1 MQKLDACYEEDRWNL
16 NEQSSSRL
24 AMCVATFRV
33 EQLALATAQTFPRD
47 QPERDAS
54 GGAILRPCCRIPIML
69 AVLVPCHS
77 RRWFPGTPQFFKR
90 SASPNRETLKT
101 ASTSILCLPPEMSN
115 VNEIITTGTLLV
127 IKLLSRPNTTDEKKK
142 IPWANSG
149 TVVKPGKMRST
160 SKLPEAVTGKE
171 IGANLWTVFT
181 NQWCI
186 SLHKPKPTE
195 EISFVQRE
203 TY

>member
-1 MQKLDACYEEDRWNL
+1 MQKLGACYEEDRWNL

-24 AMCVATFRV
+24 AMCFGTFRV
-33 EQLALATAQTFPRD
+33 EQLSLATTQTFPRD

-127 IKLLSRPNTTDEKKK
+127 IKLLSRPITTDEKKTHE
-142 IPWANSG
+142 P
-149 TVVKPGKMRST
+149 TVGPALSPPKRVRRASYE
-160 SKLPEAVTGKE
+160 KLWLAK
-171 IGANLWTVFT
+171 
-181 NQWCI
+181 
-186 SLHKPKPTE
+186 K
-195 EISFVQRE
+195 
-203 TY
+203 

>member
-24 AMCVATFRV
+24 AMCVATFGV
-33 EQLALATAQTFPRD
+33 EELSLATTQTFPRD

-115 VNEIITTGTLLV
+115 VNEIVTTGTLLV
-127 IKLLSRPNTTDEKKK
+127 IKLLSRPITTDKKK
-142 IPWANSG
+142 NPMSQQWDRRLSPAKCVRRASYQ
-149 TVVKPGKMRST
+149 KLWLGK
-160 SKLPEAVTGKE
+160 K
-171 IGANLWTVFT
+171 
-181 NQWCI
+181 
-186 SLHKPKPTE
+186 
-195 EISFVQRE
+195 
-203 TY
+203 

>member
-1 MQKLDACYEEDRWNL
+1 
-16 NEQSSSRL
+16 
-24 AMCVATFRV
+24 MCVATFRIKLLSLV
-33 EQLALATAQTFPRD
+33 TTQTFPRD

-90 SASPNRETLKT
+90 SAFPNRETLKT

-127 IKLLSRPNTTDEKKK
+127 IKLLSRPITTNEKKFHRPTVWPALSPAK
-142 IPWANSG
+142 RVRRASYEKLWLAKKSARICVLFLPISG
-149 TVVKPGKMRST
+149 VSV
-160 SKLPEAVTGKE
+160 
-171 IGANLWTVFT
+171 
-181 NQWCI
+181 
-186 SLHKPKPTE
+186 
-195 EISFVQRE
+195 
-203 TY
+203 

>member
-1 MQKLDACYEEDRWNL
+1 MQKLGACYEEDSWNL
-16 NEQSSSRL
+16 NEQSSSRF
-24 AMCVATFRV
+24 AMFVATFRIELLSLV
-33 EQLALATAQTFPRD
+33 TTQTFPRD

-127 IKLLSRPNTTDEKKK
+127 IKLLPRPNTTDEKK

-149 TVVKPGKMRST
+149 TGVKPGKMRST
-160 SKLPEAVTGKE
+160 SKLPEAV
-171 IGANLWTVFT
+171 IG
-181 NQWCI
+181 
-186 SLHKPKPTE
+186 
-195 EISFVQRE
+195 
-203 TY
+203 